1 MTQVVVGGCPEVSA
15 PIKPVDDRLYA
26 PPEETGIKADPDAV
40 LEEPYTGQF
49 RALTA
54 DETWLA
60 RKHDARLRTARWSRC
75 LSHTPWPLLAILT
88 VQTALSLRLMWSNTA
103 FTDEALYIWAGH
115 LEWAH
120 WLNGFDVSPLGFQQ
134 YFSGA
139 PVVYP
144 PLAAIFDSLGG
155 LAFARCLS
163 LLFMMGATTLLWG
176 TTSRLSGR
184 RSAFYACALF
194 TTVGTGQDLG
204 AFATYDAMAIASL
217 ALATWIGVR
226 GIQAG
231 RVSQVV
237 LYATSGAVLV
247 FADAVKYASGLWN
260 PVVVLTVVAA
270 AWQRGRLRDGLR
282 AVSVMFVAWCAV
294 ISSLLYLAGPGY
306 WRGIMFTTV
315 ARQVGSTED
324 PGSVFWLGFTY
335 VWILVLLA
343 CTALI
348 LNIRAGRSA
357 ALLYSVLLFA
367 VIAAPANQARIQ
379 SWASLY
385 KHTAFGA
392 WFGAIAAGYVLGA
405 ATRIHAQ
412 KGWRIGAAIVA
423 LAAASGYGQGIAQF
437 GYWAD
442 VSPLMSVL
450 RHDLNPASGPVLAEE
465 ASDVRYYLADQVSR
479 EQITG
484 ISAASGPEI
493 RSHYYRFVEI
503 DFSFTSIVSSDRKA
517 LTAVD
522 ATSGYRLI
530 AAIPWKDHYH
540 SGTFWIWE
548 YQGGAQ

>member
-1 MTQVVVGGCPEVSA
+1 MPWLL
-15 PIKPVDDRLYA
+15 I
-26 PPEETGIKADPDAV
+26 AV
-40 LEEPYTGQF
+40 LAVQ
-49 RALTA
+49 AL
-54 DETWLA
+54 
-60 RKHDARLRTARWSRC
+60 
-75 LSHTPWPLLAILT
+75 
-88 VQTALSLRLMWSNTA
+88 LSLRLVWSNTA

-120 WLNGFDVSPLGFQQ
+120 WLNGFDVSRLGFEQL
-134 YFSGA
+134 FSGA

-144 PLAAIFDSLGG
+144 PLAAIFDSVGG

-163 LLFMMGATTLLWG
+163 LLFMMAATLLLWG
-176 TTSRLSGR
+176 TVSRLSGR

-217 ALATWIGVR
+217 ALATWLGVR
-226 GIQAG
+226 GIRAG
-231 RVSQVV
+231 RVSQAM

-260 PVVVLTVVAA
+260 PVVVLVVAAA
-270 AWQRGRLRDGLR
+270 AWQRGTLRDGVR
-282 AVSVMFVAWCAV
+282 AASVMLAVWCAV
-294 ISSLLYLAGPGY
+294 IATLLRLAGPGY

-324 PGSVFWLGFTY
+324 PRSVFWLGFTF

-343 CTALI
+343 FAALI
-348 LNIRAGRSA
+348 LNIRAGRPA
-357 ALLYSVLLFA
+357 VLLYSVLLFA

-392 WFGAIAAGYVLGA
+392 WFGAIAAGYLIGA
-405 ATRIHAQ
+405 ATRIHAR
-412 KGWRIGAAIVA
+412 KGWRIGAAVIA
-423 LAAASGYGQGIAQF
+423 LAAVSGYGQGSAQF

-442 VSPLMSVL
+442 VEPLMSAL
-450 RHDLNPASGPVLAEE
+450 HHDLSPASGPVLAEQ
-465 ASDVRYYLADQVSR
+465 ASDIRYYLAGQVSR
-479 EQITG
+479 DQVTG

-503 DFSFTSIVSSDRKA
+503 DFSFTSIVPSDRKA
-517 LTAVD
+517 ITALD
-522 ATSGYRLI
+522 ATPGYRLV
-530 AAIPWKDHYH
+530 AAIPWADHFH

-548 YQGGAQ
+548 YEGGAQ